1 MVGYAHNRCSRGRVD
16 GWEPSLVGNLLRWGT
31 YIKCILNV
39 YYYTLLC
46 HYRYAVSST
55 LSVTWNLILFFPVSR
70 GGGFHDGDGMGC
82 GYSTVEWQKGQE
94 MVRPSVRPFVRS
106 FFFFFIN
113 FIIFARRVVVS
124 KGLVRKGRKEG
135 RKEGR
140 SSGRRER
147 KEKRKKKK
155 EKGRKKRKR
164 KRVFG

>member
-70 GGGFHDGDGMGC
+70 GGGGGFHDGDGMGC

-94 MVRPSVRPFVRS
+94 MVRSFVRS
-106 FFFFFIN
+106 FVLFFLHKFYHLCS
-113 FIIFARRVVVS
+113 ASSSKYVVN
-124 KGLVRKGRKEG
+124 K
-135 RKEGR
+135 
-140 SSGRRER
+140 
-147 KEKRKKKK
+147 
-155 EKGRKKRKR
+155 
-164 KRVFG
+164 